1 MQVKSLEDGF
11 LGSWHL
17 GTVISCSDLIREVQY
32 DFIWSDQGSDKLVE
46 VVNVSP
52 IIEGLLPVDE
62 RPAHQ
67 CGMIRPSPPP
77 CELDSWPYGQCVD
90 CFYQDAW
97 WEGVLFDREE
107 GHEERK
113 VFFPELGDEMKAK
126 LGDLRISQDWDEIT
140 EEWKIR
146 GSWSFLQVVEEIE
159 KLNPLL
165 VSVKQIWYEVQLKDD
180 FDEHLKQWT
189 SSSKDIWRK
198 LVKEVVHDST
208 KLTVKHYLS
217 ELNSLQIIGEGCQL
231 LEFSE
236 SAFIAELNPEVYFA
250 PFTEAAY
257 TLDSS
262 ATLPMDQDLS
272 NLQPVEK
279 QLVSEESA
287 PAAEDVQMT
296 GILSS
301 TESELPT
308 LAKAKRGRGRPRKV
322 KKIFKGRTQVTEPDS
337 CREANST
344 KAIKEKIFDDV
355 SPLQQP
361 VDQDVPNLHQPLDQD
376 ISDLQ
381 PLEKQLVP
389 EESAPATEDDLLS
402 GILSNTK
409 SQPLTIA
416 NSKAC
421 RGRSRTKRKIYD
433 RQTVVGEPASCREAN
448 LTKTIKEKI
457 FEDDSPL
464 QQPMDQDVPNLQQ
477 PLDQDISDLQ
487 PLEKQL
493 VSEESAPAAEDV
505 QVTGILSSTESELP
519 TLAKAKRGRGRP
531 RKVKKIFKGRTRV
544 GEPDSCREANST
556 KTIKEKIFKDVSPL
570 QQPVN
575 QDAPNLQQPLDQD
588 ISDLQPLEKQLVSEE
603 SAPAAEDDLLS
614 GILSNTKSRPL
625 TIANS
630 KACRGRS
637 RTKRKIYDRQTV
649 VGEPAFCREANLTKT
664 IKKKIFEDVS
674 PLQQPMDQD
683 VPNLQQPLDQDISN
697 LQPLEEQLV
706 SEESAPAAE
715 DVQMTGILSS
725 TESELP
731 TLAKAKRGRG
741 RPRKVKKI
749 FKGRT
754 RVGEPDSC
762 REANSTKTIKEKIFE
777 DVSPLQQPLDQDV
790 PNLQQPL
797 DQDISDL
804 QPSEKQLVS
813 EESAPAA
820 EDDLLSG
827 ILSNTKSRPLTIV
840 NSKACRGRPRTK
852 RNIYDEQTVVGEP
865 ASCLDTTST
874 ETFNKLPSDETAGI
888 LSSTTQT
895 LENSKPRRGR
905 PPKRMKTLGKP
916 DSCPEATL
924 IKELKKPT
932 SHQIAGILSN
942 GKCVNSKSRRGRLA
956 IKKKFVRQL
965 LFGEPDPHL
974 KVITKC
980 MPSMSSIQEFKDH
993 LLWTGWKFD
1002 VNKVGGETKN
1012 SYVAP
1017 NGTVCASIN
1026 EICQVLEASKICEV
1040 VPPVE
1045 QSSLHGDTDNS
1056 TQSPCMERPTCRE
1069 VPELHKETLAATTE
1083 ISIQPARTS
1092 IQRGDTDNSTQSPC
1106 MERPT
1111 CREVPELHKETPA
1124 ETEEISIQPARTSI
1138 QRGDTDNSTQSPCM
1152 ERPTC
1157 REVPELHKETPAE
1170 TEERSIQPARTGT
1183 QRGDTDNSTQSP
1195 CMERPTSREVPE
1207 LHKETISETEER
1219 GIQLEKELEE
1229 AEIPQQETG
1238 NHNEEINTEPEE
1250 PMIEPEI
1257 CRQAVIDYCLPK
1269 SHTSA
1274 YQKSY
1279 RNGVKIRDTA
1289 LKAKTYLVAN
1299 GWKLIPLG
1307 NNDQRIRYLP
1317 PEGEKPFL
1325 SFRGACNWCVQK
1337 WKAESHLPSSQSAVV
1352 DKPLISILR
1361 ESRKKRKHADVK
1373 SKSSLKK
1380 GDGDMR
1386 SSKRARKVAPSSS
1399 NQIPRTVLSW
1409 LIDKNVVLPRAKVKY
1424 CELKNGNPMAQGR
1437 ITREGIKCNCCQKIF
1452 GLRNFE
1458 AHAGSICNRPSAN
1471 IYLEDGRS
1479 LLECQMQM
1487 KRKHSTE
1494 NKESSHF
1501 TENDYICSVCH
1512 YGGDLILCDG
1522 CPSSFHPDCL
1532 GIKEVPNGDWFC
1544 PSCCCKVCGESRF
1557 DKDRKQFTDNTLLI
1571 CCQCNHKYHARCV
1584 RNNGLEKLDDFPV
1597 GNWLCNKSC
1606 KLICLGMRQL
1616 LKKSVIVG
1624 NDDLT
1629 WRLLKYTEPDDESS
1643 VEIYSRLCVA
1653 LNMMHDSFEPVKER
1667 LTGRDIAEDVI
1678 FSRWSELNRL
1688 NFQGFYTVLLE
1699 RNDELISVGTVRVY
1713 GEKVAEIPLVATQ
1726 FKHRRL
1732 GMCRIL
1738 FNELEKTLAGLGV
1751 QRLVLPAVPGVLNT
1765 WTKKFGFSVVGQSER
1780 ANFFDYTFLDFQGTI
1795 MCQKVLERTP
1805 AEDNVVVS
1813 EVFQATQVEGCATV
1827 DQG

>member
-1 MQVKSLEDGF
+1 MAVEPERVMRKRKHKVDRGAHRKLGVDQKVEVKSVEDGF

-17 GTVISCSDLIREVQY
+17 GTVVSCSDLIREVEY
-32 DFIWSDQGSDKLVE
+32 EFIWSERGSGKLVE
-46 VVNVSP
+46 VVNISP
-52 IIEGLLPVDE
+52 IIDGVLPVDE
-62 RPAHQ
+62 RPVHQ

-77 CELDSWPYGQCVD
+77 CEFGSWLYGQCVD

-126 LGDLRISQDWDEIT
+126 IDKLRISQDWDEVT
-140 EEWKIR
+140 EVWTPR
-146 GSWSFLQVVEEIE
+146 GSWTFLQVIEEIK

-208 KLTVKHYLS
+208 KLTVKHFLS
-217 ELNSLQIIGEGCQL
+217 ELNSSQIFGEGRQL
-231 LEFSE
+231 LKFSE
-236 SAFIAELNPEVYFA
+236 PAFIAELNPKVYFA
-250 PFTEAAY
+250 PFTEAAC
-257 TLDSS
+257 TLDSA
-262 ATLPMDQDLS
+262 ATLPVDQDFS
-272 NLQPVEK
+272 DLQPVEK
-279 QLVSEESA
+279 LFVSEESA

-296 GILSS
+296 GILPS

-308 LAKAKRGRGRPRKV
+308 FVNSKRGRGRPRK
-322 KKIFKGRTQVTEPDS
+322 
-337 CREANST
+337 
-344 KAIKEKIFDDV
+344 
-355 SPLQQP
+355 L
-361 VDQDVPNLHQPLDQD
+361 
-376 ISDLQ
+376 
-381 PLEKQLVP
+381 
-389 EESAPATEDDLLS
+389 
-402 GILSNTK
+402 
-409 SQPLTIA
+409 
-416 NSKAC
+416 
-421 RGRSRTKRKIYD
+421 
-433 RQTVVGEPASCREAN
+433 
-448 LTKTIKEKI
+448 
-457 FEDDSPL
+457 
-464 QQPMDQDVPNLQQ
+464 
-477 PLDQDISDLQ
+477 
-487 PLEKQL
+487 
-493 VSEESAPAAEDV
+493 
-505 QVTGILSSTESELP
+505 
-519 TLAKAKRGRGRP
+519 
-531 RKVKKIFKGRTRV
+531 
-544 GEPDSCREANST
+544 
-556 KTIKEKIFKDVSPL
+556 
-570 QQPVN
+570 
-575 QDAPNLQQPLDQD
+575 
-588 ISDLQPLEKQLVSEE
+588 
-603 SAPAAEDDLLS
+603 
-614 GILSNTKSRPL
+614 
-625 TIANS
+625 
-630 KACRGRS
+630 
-637 RTKRKIYDRQTV
+637 
-649 VGEPAFCREANLTKT
+649 
-664 IKKKIFEDVS
+664 
-674 PLQQPMDQD
+674 
-683 VPNLQQPLDQDISN
+683 
-697 LQPLEEQLV
+697 
-706 SEESAPAAE
+706 
-715 DVQMTGILSS
+715 
-725 TESELP
+725 
-731 TLAKAKRGRG
+731 
-741 RPRKVKKI
+741 KKI

-777 DVSPLQQPLDQDV
+777 HVSPLQQPVDQDV

-804 QPSEKQLVS
+804 QPVEKQLVS
-813 EESAPAA
+813 EESAPAT
-820 EDDLLSG
+820 EDVLLSG
-827 ILSNTKSRPLTIV
+827 ILSNTKSQPLTIA

-852 RNIYDEQTVVGEP
+852 RKIYEGKTVVGEP
-865 ASCLDTTST
+865 ASCPDTTST
-874 ETFNKLPSDETAGI
+874 ETFNKPPSDETAGI

-905 PPKRMKTLGKP
+905 PPKRMKTLGEP
-916 DSCPEATL
+916 DSYPEATL

-956 IKKKFVRQL
+956 TKKKKFVWQSPAV
-965 LFGEPDPHL
+965 EPDSRL

-980 MPSMSSIQEFKDH
+980 MPSMSSIKKFKKH
-993 LLWTGWKFD
+993 LLWTGWRFELKREGG
-1002 VNKVGGETKN
+1002 KVKK

-1017 NGTVCASIN
+1017 NGTVCASIS
-1026 EICQVLEASKICEV
+1026 EVCQVLEESKICEV

-1069 VPELHKETLAATTE
+1069 VPELHKETIAETEE
-1083 ISIQPARTS
+1083 ISIEPGRTG

-1111 CREVPELHKETPA
+1111 CREVPELHKETIA
-1124 ETEEISIQPARTSI
+1124 ETEEINIEPGKTGI
-1138 QRGDTDNSTQSPCM
+1138 QRGDTDKSTLSPCM

-1157 REVPELHKETPAE
+1157 REVPELHKETIAE
-1170 TEERSIQPARTGT
+1170 TEEISIEPEKTGI

-1195 CMERPTSREVPE
+1195 CMEKPTCREVPE
-1207 LHKETISETEER
+1207 LHKETIAETEEIHIEPGKT
-1219 GIQLEKELEE
+1219 GIQRGDTDNSTQFPCMEKPTCREVPELHKETIAETEEINIEPGKTGIQRGDTDNSTLSPCMERPTCREVPELHKETIAETEEINIEPGKTGIQRGDTDNSTLSPCMERPTCREVPELHKETIAETEEISIEPANTGIQHEEKGFELEE
-1229 AEIPQQETG
+1229 ELEETEIPQQETG
-1238 NHNEEINTEPEE
+1238 IQNEEINAEPGE
-1250 PMIEPEI
+1250 PRIEPEI

-1269 SHTSA
+1269 SQDISA

-1279 RNGVKIRDTA
+1279 RNGVKIGDTA
-1289 LKAKTYLVAN
+1289 LKAKNYLVAN
-1299 GWKLIPLG
+1299 GWKLIPAG
-1307 NNDQRIRYLP
+1307 KNDKRIRYFS
-1317 PEGEKPFL
+1317 PEGKTFL
-1325 SFRGACNWCVQK
+1325 SFREACKWCVKK
-1337 WKAESHLPSSQSAVV
+1337 WEAESHLPEQVSSQSAVV
-1352 DKPLISILR
+1352 DKPLISLLR

-1373 SKSSLKK
+1373 SRPSLKK

-1386 SSKRARKVAPSSS
+1386 SSKRARKVALSSS

-1424 CELKNGNPMAQGR
+1424 CEKKNGNPMAEGR

-1458 AHAGSICNRPSAN
+1458 AHAGSIYNRPSAN

-1487 KRKHSTE
+1487 KHKHSIE
-1494 NKESSHF
+1494 NKEGSHF

-1532 GIKEVPNGDWFC
+1532 GVKEVPDGDWFC

-1557 DKDRKQFTDNTLLI
+1557 DKNRKQFTDNTLLI
-1571 CCQCNHKYHARCV
+1571 CCQCNHKYHAQCV

-1624 NDDLT
+1624 NDNLT

-1653 LNMMHDSFEPVKER
+1653 LNVMHDSFEPVKER

-1699 RNDELISVGTVRVY
+1699 RNDELISVATVRVY

-1726 FKHRRL
+1726 FQHRRL

-1751 QRLVLPAVPGVLNT
+1751 ERLVLPAVPGVLNT
-1765 WTKKFGFSVVGQSER
+1765 WTTKFGFSVVKQSER

-1795 MCQKVLERTP
+1795 MCQKILEKTP
-1805 AEDNVVVS
+1805 AKSQQTHVDNTNGKDNVAVS

-1827 DQG
+1827 DQGRVGYVSSLFCSALKGLKKRLIRVL

>member
-1 MQVKSLEDGF
+1 MAVEPERVMRKRKHKVDRGAHRKLGVDQKVEVKSVEDGF

-17 GTVISCSDLIREVQY
+17 GTVVSCSDLIREVEY
-32 DFIWSDQGSDKLVE
+32 EFIWSERGSGKLVE
-46 VVNVSP
+46 VVNISP
-52 IIEGLLPVDE
+52 IIDGVLPDDE
-62 RPAHQ
+62 RPVHQ

-77 CELDSWPYGQCVD
+77 CEFGSWPYGQCVD

-126 LGDLRISQDWDEIT
+126 IDKLRISQDWDEVT
-140 EEWKIR
+140 EVWTPR
-146 GSWSFLQVVEEIE
+146 GSWTFLQVIEEIK

-208 KLTVKHYLS
+208 KLTVKHFLS
-217 ELNSLQIIGEGCQL
+217 ELNSSQIFGEGCQS

-236 SAFIAELNPEVYFA
+236 PAFIAELNPKVYFA
-250 PFTEAAY
+250 PFTEAAC
-257 TLDSS
+257 TLDSA

-272 NLQPVEK
+272 DLQPVEK
-279 QLVSEESA
+279 LFVSEESA
-287 PAAEDVQMT
+287 SAAEDVQMT

-308 LAKAKRGRGRPRKV
+308 FANSKRGRGRPRKL
-322 KKIFKGRTQVTEPDS
+322 KKIFKGRTRVGEPDS
-337 CREANST
+337 CRGENST
-344 KAIKEKIFDDV
+344 KTIKEKIFEDV

-361 VDQDVPNLHQPLDQD
+361 VDQDVPNLQQPLDQD

-381 PLEKQLVP
+381 PVEKQFVS
-389 EESAPATEDDLLS
+389 EESAPATEDVLLS

-421 RGRSRTKRKIYD
+421 RGRPRTKRKIYEG
-433 RQTVVGEPASCREAN
+433 QTVVGEPASC
-448 LTKTIKEKI
+448 
-457 FEDDSPL
+457 P
-464 QQPMDQDVPNLQQ
+464 
-477 PLDQDISDLQ
+477 
-487 PLEKQL
+487 
-493 VSEESAPAAEDV
+493 
-505 QVTGILSSTESELP
+505 
-519 TLAKAKRGRGRP
+519 
-531 RKVKKIFKGRTRV
+531 
-544 GEPDSCREANST
+544 
-556 KTIKEKIFKDVSPL
+556 
-570 QQPVN
+570 
-575 QDAPNLQQPLDQD
+575 
-588 ISDLQPLEKQLVSEE
+588 
-603 SAPAAEDDLLS
+603 
-614 GILSNTKSRPL
+614 
-625 TIANS
+625 
-630 KACRGRS
+630 
-637 RTKRKIYDRQTV
+637 
-649 VGEPAFCREANLTKT
+649 
-664 IKKKIFEDVS
+664 
-674 PLQQPMDQD
+674 
-683 VPNLQQPLDQDISN
+683 
-697 LQPLEEQLV
+697 
-706 SEESAPAAE
+706 
-715 DVQMTGILSS
+715 
-725 TESELP
+725 
-731 TLAKAKRGRG
+731 
-741 RPRKVKKI
+741 
-749 FKGRT
+749 
-754 RVGEPDSC
+754 
-762 REANSTKTIKEKIFE
+762 
-777 DVSPLQQPLDQDV
+777 
-790 PNLQQPL
+790 
-797 DQDISDL
+797 
-804 QPSEKQLVS
+804 
-813 EESAPAA
+813 
-820 EDDLLSG
+820 
-827 ILSNTKSRPLTIV
+827 
-840 NSKACRGRPRTK
+840 
-852 RNIYDEQTVVGEP
+852 
-865 ASCLDTTST
+865 DTTST
-874 ETFNKLPSDETAGI
+874 ATFNKPPSDETAGI

-905 PPKRMKTLGKP
+905 PPKRMKTLSEP

-956 IKKKFVRQL
+956 TKKKKFVRQSL
-965 LFGEPDPHL
+965 SVEPDSRL

-980 MPSMSSIQEFKDH
+980 MPSMSSIKKFKKH
-993 LLWTGWKFD
+993 LLWTGWKFELKREGG
-1002 VNKVGGETKN
+1002 KVKK

-1017 NGTVCASIN
+1017 NGTVCASIS
-1026 EICQVLEASKICEV
+1026 EVCQVLEESKICEV

-1045 QSSLHGDTDNS
+1045 QSSLHGETDNS

-1069 VPELHKETLAATTE
+1069 VPELHKETIAETEE
-1083 ISIQPARTS
+1083 ISIEPGRTG

-1111 CREVPELHKETPA
+1111 CREVPELHKETIA
-1124 ETEEISIQPARTSI
+1124 ETEEISIEPGRTGI
-1138 QRGDTDNSTQSPCM
+1138 QRGDTDNSTLSPCM

-1157 REVPELHKETPAE
+1157 REVPELHKETIAE
-1170 TEERSIQPARTGT
+1170 TEEISIEPGRTGI
-1183 QRGDTDNSTQSP
+1183 QRGDTDNSTLSP
-1195 CMERPTSREVPE
+1195 CMERPTCREVPE
-1207 LHKETISETEER
+1207 LHKETIAETEEISIEPANT
-1219 GIQLEKELEE
+1219 GIQHEEKRIELEE
-1229 AEIPQQETG
+1229 ELEETEIPQQETG
-1238 NHNEEINTEPEE
+1238 IQNEEINTEPGE
-1250 PMIEPEI
+1250 PRIEPEI

-1269 SHTSA
+1269 SQDISA

-1279 RNGVKIRDTA
+1279 RNGVKIGDTA
-1289 LKAKTYLVAN
+1289 LKAKNYLVSI
-1299 GWKLIPLG
+1299 GWKLIPAG
-1307 NNDQRIRYLP
+1307 KNDKRIRYCS
-1317 PEGEKPFL
+1317 PEGKTFL
-1325 SFRGACNWCVQK
+1325 SFREACKWCVKK
-1337 WKAESHLPSSQSAVV
+1337 WEAESHLPEQVSSQSAVV
-1352 DKPLISILR
+1352 DKPLISLLR

-1373 SKSSLKK
+1373 SRPSLKK

-1424 CELKNGNPMAQGR
+1424 CEKKNGNPMAEGR

-1487 KRKHSTE
+1487 KHKHSIE
-1494 NKESSHF
+1494 NKEGSHF

-1532 GIKEVPNGDWFC
+1532 GVKVSLSYCYIVYFFFLIFNQKANCFILHLFKQEVPDGDWFC

-1557 DKDRKQFTDNTLLI
+1557 DKNRKQFTDNTLLI
-1571 CCQCNHKYHARCV
+1571 CCQCNHKYHAQCV

-1624 NDDLT
+1624 NDNLT

-1653 LNMMHDSFEPVKER
+1653 LNVMHDSFEPVKER

-1699 RNDELISVGTVRVY
+1699 RNDELISVATVRYSRVLYSQDELPLVLFSLVY

-1726 FKHRRL
+1726 FQHRRL

-1738 FNELEKTLAGLGV
+1738 FNELEKVCISSSVQFCGVEVYQRNKGGLRVYSFSCREVYDSLAADSRFLGYVFRLVTMKQSQRFHAQLSDLVQPDDRFECLIIYILINCFFFCFITHNVFSVQTLAGLGV
-1751 QRLVLPAVPGVLNT
+1751 ERLVLPAVPGVLNT
-1765 WTKKFGFSVVGQSER
+1765 WTTKFGFSVVKQSER

-1795 MCQKVLERTP
+1795 MCQKILEKTP
-1805 AEDNVVVS
+1805 AKAQQTHVDNTNSKDNVESDDNVAVS
-1813 EVFQATQVEGCATV
+1813 EVFQATQIEGCATV
-1827 DQG
+1827 DQGHVGYVSSLFCSALKGLKKRLIRVL